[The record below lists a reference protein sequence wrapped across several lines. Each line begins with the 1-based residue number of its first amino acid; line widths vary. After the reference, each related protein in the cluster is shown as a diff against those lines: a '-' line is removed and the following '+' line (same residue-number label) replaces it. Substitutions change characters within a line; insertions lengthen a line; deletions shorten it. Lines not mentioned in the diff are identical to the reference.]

1 MARSVDI
8 DKADMI
14 LVSSGLNGA
23 NPGLPGYYDQPS
35 TYIDDNGDPKMPDEI
50 GMGVYDLVATAA
62 RVGVHVHAPI
72 AQSAAGYRYDRNC
85 ATEWHHAAEKL
96 CYDLNAPWWHG
107 RHLGGTVVID
117 TCAASREKLL
127 ARSDLGH
134 KDSWHFVL
142 EEKTCE
148 TVLFHE

>member
-1 MARSVDI
+1 MMNSW
-8 DKADMI
+8 
-14 LVSSGLNGA
+14 LLPLNVPLG
-23 NPGLPGYYDQPS
+23 
-35 TYIDDNGDPKMPDEI
+35 
-50 GMGVYDLVATAA
+50 
-62 RVGVHVHAPI
+62 
-72 AQSAAGYRYDRNC
+72 RYDRNC

-96 CYDLNAPWWHG
+96 CYDLNAPWWNG

-127 ARSDLGH
+127 TRFDLGH

-148 TVLFHE
+148 TVLFHESDKLKFLRFMFADERQQDG